1 MPCLPCS
8 VLLRIHRVR
17 RDRTAQMSG
26 AGFTLV
32 VAFLVE
38 WLTPDLLARISGNP
52 ALQSGMS
59 NPRFMAAIAELQK
72 DPRAALRR
80 FKVVG

>member
-1 MPCLPCS
+1 M
-8 VLLRIHRVR
+8 R
-17 RDRTAQMSG
+17 RDEAARNEQRGVHARLV
-26 AGFTLV
+26 TLSL
-32 VAFLVE
+32 LVE

-52 ALQSGMS
+52 ALQSGMN

-72 DPRAALRR
+72 DPRAALLR